1 MFEFD
6 SIRKAI
12 LCLLLVISLRLYCHA
27 VHESDFFQYQD
38 GIALP
43 KEDDTHSEQI
53 ILSPEIPFITTKY
66 ESVYVGDIFFSRLI
80 ELERWRGFV
89 LDQYK
94 WLSFVLITDC
104 LLFPADNSNKL

>member
-1 MFEFD
+1 MFEFH

-12 LCLLLVISLRLYCHA
+12 LCLLLVISLHSYSQC
-27 VHESDFFQYQD
+27 VDESDFFQYQD

-43 KEDDTHSEQI
+43 REDDTHSEQI

-66 ESVYVGDIFFSRLI
+66 ESVYVGEIFSSFDRIRVIGRVL
-80 ELERWRGFV
+80 

-94 WLSFVLITDC
+94 WFSFILITNC
-104 LLFPADNSNKL
+104 VLFPANNFNKL